1 MEGMKAN
8 LRQPVEMYN
17 LNKELQG
24 IRDSASA
31 KVDSNVA
38 DARRLYAADAA
49 KKQNKANSRDQMG
62 FNEGGS
68 AAKESFNSQER
79 SGIRDM
85 SLGTSPARESTPS
98 QNKSM
103 ERSAV
108 KDQRNNQEQAPK
120 RDFSKSIERP
130 LADTANV
137 KAKINTGLTD
147 EQKQK
152 ALDNRLKPEQEE
164 SPKKQDN
171 STKP

>member
-1 MEGMKAN
+1 
-8 LRQPVEMYN
+8 
-17 LNKELQG
+17 
-24 IRDSASA
+24 
-31 KVDSNVA
+31 
-38 DARRLYAADAA
+38 
-49 KKQNKANSRDQMG
+49 
-62 FNEGGS
+62 
-68 AAKESFNSQER
+68 
-79 SGIRDM
+79 M

-164 SPKKQDN
+164 SPKK
-171 STKP
+171 